1 MKLKVVPTNVIERV
15 LALGNQL
22 PTPIAETFGAM
33 MLARA
38 IEGANNLGIFN
49 FLGQRGSATLSEL
62 CNALQLNDEV
72 VGALLHALEGAGY
85 IVTRP
90 DAHARDAQ
98 GSPLLRYSNSS
109 ISERFLVE
117 GSPQYVG
124 NFVRYNEQ
132 QLMIWMSLEHMA
144 RIRGRR
150 ASMFELLGK
159 IMEELKEQMPQLEEN
174 VYNVHHGLKSERIWR
189 NYMLGLRDM
198 ANLSVPE
205 LQLYLRFPRGM
216 TRLLDVGGG
225 HGAYSIWMCKRYPQ
239 LRATILDLEGAAT
252 VGRELVAREG
262 LSDRIEYVTGDLVQ
276 RDSFGEGEYDVAFSF
291 NLIHHLKDE
300 ENVAMLRKLSRALK
314 SGGSLVLW
322 DEFKD
327 KSLKEDDLARFVGV
341 MFLLASGGDS
351 YPFETVIGWLEQEGF
366 KRIKRYTMKS
376 APGTGL
382 LWAKKG

>member
-262 LSDRIEYVTGDLVQ
+262 LSDRHRVRHRRSCAARQLWRGRIRRRLQLQPDPPSQRRRERGD
-276 RDSFGEGEYDVAFSF
+276 A
-291 NLIHHLKDE
+291 
-300 ENVAMLRKLSRALK
+300 A
-314 SGGSLVLW
+314 
-322 DEFKD
+322 
-327 KSLKEDDLARFVGV
+327 
-341 MFLLASGGDS
+341 
-351 YPFETVIGWLEQEGF
+351 
-366 KRIKRYTMKS
+366 
-376 APGTGL
+376 
-382 LWAKKG
+382 

>member
-49 FLGQRGSATLSEL
+49 FLGQRGSATLQEL
-62 CNALQLNDEV
+62 CTALQLNDEV

-85 IVTRP
+85 ILTRP
-90 DAHARDAQ
+90 DAYARDAH
-98 GSPLLRYSNSS
+98 GEALLRYSNSA

-124 NFVRYNEQ
+124 NFIRYNEQ

-159 IMEELKEQMPQLEEN
+159 IMEELKEQMPQLEEH

-216 TRLLDVGGG
+216 TRLLDLGGG

-276 RDSFGEGEYDVAFSF
+276 RESFGEGEYDVAFSF
-291 NLIHHLKDE
+291 NLIHHLKNE
-300 ENVAMLRKLSRALK
+300 ENVLMLRKLSRALK
-314 SGGSLVLW
+314 PGGSLVLW

-327 KSLKEDDLARFVGV
+327 KTLKEDDLARFIGV